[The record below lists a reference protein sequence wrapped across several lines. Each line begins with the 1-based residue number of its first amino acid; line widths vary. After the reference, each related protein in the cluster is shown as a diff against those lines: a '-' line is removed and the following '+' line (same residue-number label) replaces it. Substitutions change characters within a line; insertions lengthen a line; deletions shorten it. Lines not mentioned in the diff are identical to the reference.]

1 MSLLEVK
8 GLTKKFGGLTA
19 LKDVE
24 LRVQEGEI
32 RGIIG
37 PNGSGKTTLF
47 NVICGVYQPEKG
59 DILFKGESL
68 IGHPTH
74 KIIETGLSRSFQD
87 VQLLYDMT
95 VLENA
100 LVGAH
105 RLGKVSGL
113 ANLLPLSRLREEE
126 RFILQRASESLDF
139 VGVFNGMESSLA
151 RNISYGHQKLL
162 DIARCLAGKPDILL
176 LDEPTAGMSRTET
189 DHVMR
194 LIEKI
199 RDAKTTVLLVEHNM
213 RMVMAICDTI
223 SVLNHGVKIA
233 EGRPSEIQKDPQV
246 VEAYLGKAAGR
257 GIA

>member
-1 MSLLEVK
+1 MSLLEVR

-24 LRVQEGEI
+24 LHVQEGEI

-68 IGHPTH
+68 TGHPTH
-74 KIIETGLSRSFQD
+74 KIIEAGLSRSFQD

-113 ANLLPLSRLREEE
+113 ANLLPLSRLREDE
-126 RFILQRASESLDF
+126 RFILQSASESLDF
-139 VGVFNGMESSLA
+139 VGVFDGMESSLA

-162 DIARCLAGKPDILL
+162 DIARCLASKPDILL
-176 LDEPTAGMSRTET
+176 LDEPTAGMSRNET
-189 DHVMR
+189 DHVMW

-199 RDAKTTVLLVEHNM
+199 RDSSTTVILVEHNM

-233 EGRPSEIQKDPQV
+233 EGVPSEIQKDPQV
-246 VEAYLGKAAGR
+246 IEAYLGRASVR
-257 GIA
+257 GVS

>member
-1 MSLLEVK
+1 MSLLEVR

-24 LRVQEGEI
+24 LHVQEGEI

-74 KIIETGLSRSFQD
+74 KIIGAGLSRSFQD

-139 VGVFNGMESSLA
+139 VGVFDGMESSLA

-162 DIARCLAGKPDILL
+162 DIARCLASKPDILL

-199 RDAKTTVLLVEHNM
+199 RDARTTVMLVEHNM

-233 EGRPSEIQKDPQV
+233 EGKPTEIQKDPQV

-257 GIA
+257 GSS